1 MQNAGMSQ
9 SPSFEDKPLHPVQ
22 GGPVPDD
29 DLMAACKEV
38 ARTVLW
44 RQGETSADV
53 VETQAHRYYQ
63 IACQH
68 QNYIR
73 QNCDTDDVIAN
84 AVRYI
89 ARVHAIPP
97 SGTDTVWFSLALEVL
112 LELAVPNTVLEDEES
127 ARFLSNVQQGIVRAM
142 GTVKVSRDEVR
153 IDDESAST
161 LSKLVDAGCE
171 HQVAFDVFNLVD
183 RLYHGEQLDE
193 HDRKFLRLV
202 AMAAPLTRRKRLDDG
217 IDDQLLGP
225 LAKPARPQHPS

>member
-1 MQNAGMSQ
+1 MSEQ
-9 SPSFEDKPLHPVQ
+9 SVPVI
-22 GGPVPDD
+22 DD

-53 VETQAHRYYQ
+53 LETQAHRFYD

-68 QNYIR
+68 QDYVR
-73 QNCDTDDVIAN
+73 QNCETDGVIAN

-97 SGTDTVWFSLALEVL
+97 SGTNTGWFSLALEVL

-127 ARFLSNVQQGIVRAM
+127 ARFLMDVQQGIVRAM
-142 GTVKVSRDEVR
+142 GNVKVARDEVR
-153 IDDESAST
+153 IDDKSASA
-161 LSKLVDAGCE
+161 LSRLVDAGCE
-171 HQVAFDVFNLVD
+171 HGIAFDVYNLVD
-183 RLYHGEQLDE
+183 RLYHGEQMDDG
-193 HDRKFLRLV
+193 DRKFLRLV

-217 IDDQLLGP
+217 IDEQ
-225 LAKPARPQHPS
+225 